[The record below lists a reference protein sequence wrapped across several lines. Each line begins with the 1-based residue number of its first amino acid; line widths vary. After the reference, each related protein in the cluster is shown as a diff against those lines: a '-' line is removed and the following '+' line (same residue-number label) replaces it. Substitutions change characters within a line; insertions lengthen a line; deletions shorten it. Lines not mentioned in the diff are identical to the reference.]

1 MSFFPAL
8 MLARLSP
15 AHILCNALVHD
26 HFRLIIHKMQEG
38 SIDGLTPVYSNEIG
52 QWRRLSEVAE
62 LREMVNKLDAEEE
75 RMRAASNAS
84 SRGDK
89 VGIGVEHMV
98 FIPDEDNESMVYMYK
113 YLTFSTVRFHCH
125 ISIALAK
132 A

>member
-15 AHILCNALVHD
+15 AHILCTALVHD

-75 RMRAASNAS
+75 RMRAASSAS

-89 VGIGVEHMV
+89 GGIGVEHMV
-98 FIPDEDNESMVYMYK
+98 FILMKTMKAWYICTYISRFP
-113 YLTFSTVRFHCH
+113 TVRFHCH
-125 ISIALAK
+125 VSIALAK